1 MQNVP
6 SSGAR
11 ISELVDHIDMR
22 KTDSF
27 GETRLVSHIPSSHD
41 LESVIII
48 TIIVRRKTWA

>member
-11 ISELVDHIDMR
+11 TSELVDHIDMR

-41 LESVIII
+41 LESVVII
-48 TIIVRRKTWA
+48 TIIVRRKTWV